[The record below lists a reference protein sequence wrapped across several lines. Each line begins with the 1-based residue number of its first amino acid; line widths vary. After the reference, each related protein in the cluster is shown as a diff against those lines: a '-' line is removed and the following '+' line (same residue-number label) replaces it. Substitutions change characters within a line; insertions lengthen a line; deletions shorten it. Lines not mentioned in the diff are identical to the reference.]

1 MGGGVISSMSAMW
14 LIPQLS
20 LSGFSEGF
28 NYISQIKFYYK
39 QFIENMRSYFLLCAK
54 WYRYKDGD
62 NSTVEMVTKGSHKHI
77 VWIGKLQ
84 ALNGTGPRTASRF
97 PSQHQH
103 VKEFI

>member
-1 MGGGVISSMSAMW
+1 LVEGNRRHIALTRPTLGITSKGGVISSMSAMW

-39 QFIENMRSYFLLCAK
+39 QFIENMRSDFLLCAK

-77 VWIGKLQ
+77 V
-84 ALNGTGPRTASRF
+84 
-97 PSQHQH
+97 
-103 VKEFI
+103 